1 MRGGRIRQQPDRIAG
16 VDLLRG
22 LAILFVILNHVNIR
36 LRIARVPFTQGLPD
50 QLVSF
55 LFWNGQRAVQMFFAL
70 SGFLITST
78 SLRRWGSPSGIGITD
93 FYKLR
98 FARIAPLML
107 ALLLVLT
114 TLHFLGVSYYVVQ
127 PRTGGIGRALLAALT
142 FHVNVLEATRG
153 YLPANWDILWSLSVE
168 EVFYLCF
175 PLVCYIFGAG
185 RGLTALLC
193 GLVILGPFGRTIFAR
208 GNEVWHEYS
217 YIGGM
222 DAIALGCLTALVLS
236 RHPLPTTWRTAV
248 GIAGGLLLAF
258 SFCFS
263 QQAASWGL
271 GKTGLDMTVVA
282 LGACMV
288 SAASSASDWI
298 APGFLK
304 PLLGFGR
311 RSYEIY
317 LTHVF
322 VVFIFLAAFVR
333 LNKPSTLVPVYFVVS
348 VIISGILGEAAAR
361 FYSEPMN
368 RWVRRDRSYTILHPA
383 PSTLPSS
390 PDCPIRSTCV
400 QQSDVERRCL
410 HQHSL
415 QRVVRAAYIHAP
427 HGAGLIA
434 VREASLA

>member
-1 MRGGRIRQQPDRIAG
+1 MRGGRIRQEPARIAG

-36 LRIARVPFTQGLPD
+36 LRIVRVPFTQSLPD
-50 QLVSF
+50 HVVSF

-78 SLRRWGSPSGIGITD
+78 SLRRWGTPSRISITD

-114 TLHFLGVSYYVVQ
+114 TLHFLGVKYYVVQ
-127 PRTGGIGRALLAALT
+127 PRTGGIGRALIAALT

-175 PLVCYIFGAG
+175 PLVCSIFGAG

-193 GLVILGPFGRTIFAR
+193 GLVILGPFGRAYLTR
-208 GNEVWHEYS
+208 GNEVAHEYS

-222 DAIALGCLTALVLS
+222 DAIALGCLTALVLAL
-236 RHPLPTTWRTAV
+236 HPLPARWRTGV
-248 GIAGGLLLAF
+248 GIVGGLLLAF
-258 SFCFS
+258 SLCFS
-263 QQAASWGL
+263 QQAESWGL

-282 LGACMV
+282 LGACLV
-288 SAASSASDWI
+288 SAASSASGWT

-304 PLLGFGR
+304 LLLGFGR
-311 RSYEIY
+311 RSYEVY

-322 VVFIFLAAFVR
+322 VIFIFLAIFVR
-333 LNKPSTLVPVYFVVS
+333 LNKPITLVPVYFVAS
-348 VIISGILGEAAAR
+348 VIMSGILGEAVAR

-368 RWVRRDRSYTILHPA
+368 RWLRRGDRVALHD
-383 PSTLPSS
+383 SMELT
-390 PDCPIRSTCV
+390 
-400 QQSDVERRCL
+400 RRPLSGSCE
-410 HQHSL
+410 
-415 QRVVRAAYIHAP
+415 P
-427 HGAGLIA
+427 N
-434 VREASLA
+434 